1 LKRAIAALSAAVVA
15 LSFAIVANDDL
26 PTGRSTTNQALTAE
40 RTADLEAQVRALQ
53 SAKAALEAENA
64 AERARIAEL
73 AAQVADLRAQLGAPA
88 NGCDVTVTSGLQ
100 AALDNS
106 PEGATLCLS
115 GTFTTSRPIQPKD
128 GQTLVGP
135 AKIVGQGMTVDGDVF
150 SLKTQDT
157 GSENVTLRDLDISG
171 AGRHGVGCYI
181 GTHIMGG
188 RLHGNGK
195 DGMGCDLDGRSD
207 VGILVDGVEI
217 DHNGTDPVW
226 VLNAA
231 GIKWFHLDGATVQ
244 NSHVHDNVG
253 DGVWC
258 DAQCG
263 DFDVLDSVIE
273 RNTRKGVFYEKGGES
288 DGTIGTPSGTYTGTM
303 RVIGNVI
310 INNDLDNVPQAHA
323 GVGIYSAKNVLV
335 EGNTFGGNVRA
346 VAVNET
352 DSRLNDDKHGWLV
365 SNVTIRNNTLNGDVV
380 VGCAPEY
387 PVTCSGN
394 V

>member
-1 LKRAIAALSAAVVA
+1 VLLSPAGNTLRGGNVLKRAIAALSAAVVA

-273 RNTRKGVFYEKGGES
+273 RNTRKGVFYEKAVS
-288 DGTIGTPSGTYTGTM
+288 PTAPSAPRPAPTPEPCAS
-303 RVIGNVI
+303 
-310 INNDLDNVPQAHA
+310 
-323 GVGIYSAKNVLV
+323 SA
-335 EGNTFGGNVRA
+335 TSSSTTTSTTCR
-346 VAVNET
+346 
-352 DSRLNDDKHGWLV
+352 RLTPASV
-365 SNVTIRNNTLNGDVV
+365 STPRR
-380 VGCAPEY
+380 
-387 PVTCSGN
+387 TCSWKATRSAEMSAR
-394 V
+394 